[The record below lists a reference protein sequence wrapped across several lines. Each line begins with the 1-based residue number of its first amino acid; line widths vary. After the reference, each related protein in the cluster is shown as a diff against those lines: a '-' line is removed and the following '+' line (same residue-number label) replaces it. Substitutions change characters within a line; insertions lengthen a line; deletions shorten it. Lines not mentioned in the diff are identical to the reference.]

1 MLMAC
6 ALNKFG
12 KYSGVNGVERGST
25 VMGSE
30 STVMGSESTVMGS
43 ESTVMGS
50 ESTDGNRR

>member
-6 ALNKFG
+6 ALNRFG
-12 KYSGVNGVERGST
+12 KSGVGSD
-25 VMGSE
+25 GGAE

-50 ESTDGNRR
+50 ESTDGNIR